1 MLPLIAILTFASVT
15 FLALALTQQ
24 SGARQAAV
32 RTRIGV
38 RHSGGGDVRP
48 RSALREVRS
57 RVPFVDRLPLSA
69 EARERM
75 RAELESAGQPLK
87 VNEYLGLRIA
97 SAAAFAL
104 AGVLLLNRFDLPSWA
119 IIVAPLA
126 LVVPGWAL
134 PRAYLSRKR
143 QRRLQQFEDQLP
155 DALTAIAKSLKAGTG
170 LLQALGYAGDA
181 TPDPLGRELRSTLR
195 DLQLGADP
203 DLVFTELSERVGSS
217 DMDIAVTAIIIQRS
231 IGGNLSEI
239 LTNVTNT
246 IRERAKLKGEIR
258 VLTARQ
264 RLTGNL
270 VSLLPVAVGAAFV
283 LLNPKMGD
291 LLLHETAGQIGLA
304 IGLAFELV
312 GIWLIR
318 RLAVIE
324 V

>member
-1 MLPLIAILTFASVT
+1 M
-15 FLALALTQQ
+15 
-24 SGARQAAV
+24 
-32 RTRIGV
+32 
-38 RHSGGGDVRP
+38 
-48 RSALREVRS
+48 
-57 RVPFVDRLPLSA
+57 
-69 EARERM
+69 
-75 RAELESAGQPLK
+75 AGQPLK

-97 SAAAFAL
+97 AAATFAVGGAIL
-104 AGVLLLNRFDLPSWA
+104 LSRFDVPTWVVLLAS
-119 IIVAPLA
+119 IV
-126 LVVPGWAL
+126 LVIPGWAL
-134 PRAYLSRKR
+134 PRAYLSRR
-143 QRRLQQFEDQLP
+143 RERRLQQFEDQLP
-155 DALTAIAKSLKAGTG
+155 GALTAIAKSLRAGTG
-170 LLQALGYAGDA
+170 LLQALAYAGES
-181 TPDPLGRELRSTLR
+181 TEDPLGQELRSTLR

-239 LTNVTNT
+239 LSNVTNT

-258 VLTARQ
+258 VLTSRQ

-270 VSLLPVAVGAAFV
+270 VALLPVAVGAGFV

-304 IGLAFELV
+304 IGIAFEIV
-312 GIWLIR
+312 GIWMIR